1 MKKQFITA
9 QELAPVLDI
18 SVANA
23 YLRIKEMN
31 EEFAEVRSLTV
42 PSDCYVLGWVIKTLR
57 GRNGIPLPARRY
69 GNRPAE

>member
-31 EEFAEVRSLTV
+31 EELHKAG
-42 PSDCYVLGWVIKTLR
+42 YQVIAGKIPIAYAKEKFY
-57 GRNGIPLPARRY
+57 GIDFEEENNGISTT
-69 GNRPAE
+69 NT